1 MRFGADHRNLGD
13 AGGPFTARRDEGI
26 RVHEDDLRTPLRAGL
41 YTALLEAG
49 TTSAFAG
56 RALDVLRDLCGA
68 RPLGIVLLQD
78 GKAMPLAGA
87 DEDVTSC
94 DRAACRTASGGGSP
108 LEEVVAT
115 AQAPAATGAGTDPAV
130 PVHVGHLDAVTP
142 GAGEGEPGTAR
153 DPARL
158 PWHLA
163 MAAVGFERVTVLTA
177 PVRAGTDL
185 VVTWYHGV
193 DRPDL
198 SGPAVLCVQELAR
211 SIALQLRAD
220 EQATDNADLVKAMAS
235 RATIDHA
242 IGVLMA
248 VHQCTADEAMVR
260 LREASRRQNMKLRDL
275 ASSLVRD
282 VTGNSPAPPAPFRA
296 RPGGIVG
303 QPVR

>member
-1 MRFGADHRNLGD
+1 MRSGADRRNLG
-13 AGGPFTARRDEGI
+13 GGAEPHRPAEEGI

-49 TTSAFAG
+49 TTAAFAG
-56 RALDVLRDLCGA
+56 RALEVLRDLCGA
-68 RPLGIVLLQD
+68 RPLGIALLQD
-78 GKAMPLAGA
+78 GAVTPLAGA

-94 DRAACRTASGGGSP
+94 DRAACRAVSGGVTP
-108 LEEVVAT
+108 LEEVVK
-115 AQAPAATGAGTDPAV
+115 AARAVGTDPGGDPAA
-130 PVHVGHLDAVTP
+130 PVRVGHLDASTP
-142 GAGEGEPGTAR
+142 GAGGSEPGTAR
-153 DPARL
+153 DRASL

-185 VVTWYHGV
+185 VLTWYHGL

-220 EQATDNADLVKAMAS
+220 EQATDNADLVAAMAS

-248 VHQCTADEAMVR
+248 VHRCSADEAMVR
-260 LREASRRQNMKLRDL
+260 LREASRRKNMKLRDL

-282 VTGNSPAPPAPFRA
+282 VTGNSPATPTPFRA
-296 RPGGIVG
+296 RPGGVVG